1 MIRKWEGRIGM
12 VTELDGH
19 SGCNWTGE
27 QVNGG
32 AGKVGAGGGES
43 KAKNLP
49 LAGDVQEY
57 WGL

>member
-1 MIRKWEGRIGM
+1 M